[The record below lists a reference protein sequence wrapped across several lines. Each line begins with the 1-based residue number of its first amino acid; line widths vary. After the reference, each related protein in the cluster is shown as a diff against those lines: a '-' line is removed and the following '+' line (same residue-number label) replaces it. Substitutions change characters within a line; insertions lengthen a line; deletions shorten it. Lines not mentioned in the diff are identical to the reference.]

1 MSLSASTVRTLI
13 DYTANSSR
21 KLVEVAALLTPDELV
36 HDFKFSE
43 RHLLGTLAHIFAADR
58 VWYGRITDNVP
69 ARFIDPDSDVRLSV
83 LQEDWP
89 KLHDRWKEW
98 AATLTDEAVEAKL
111 TYRDL
116 KGNVHE
122 EPIWQIVTHVVNH
135 GTHHRGQVSGMLRA
149 MGHAPPVLDLIAYYR
164 SCNQVLAAGSK

>member
-1 MSLSASTVRTLI
+1 LI
-13 DYTANSSR
+13 DYTASSSR
-21 KLVEVAALLTPDELV
+21 KLVETAAVLAPDELV
-36 HDFKFSE
+36 RDFKFSE

-58 VWYGRITDNVP
+58 VWYGRITGNLP
-69 ARFIDPDSDVRLSV
+69 ARFIDPETDVRLIV

-89 KLHDRWKEW
+89 RLHDRWKEW
-98 AATLTDEAVEAKL
+98 AATLTDEAVEATL
-111 TYRDL
+111 AYRDL

-149 MGHAPPVLDLIAYYR
+149 MGHTPPVLDLIAYYR
-164 SCNQVLAAGSK
+164 PCHQASAAGS